1 MSSPGDL
8 DLETGTRPAFRPG
21 AGPAPHSPHHRRD
34 PWLRIGP
41 EGVMTLPLAGQR
53 GHGRMAFLRRQ
64 PVRIVGGR
72 AEGGYTSE
80 FELICPS
87 CGDHPFLDYSEVPLR
102 LQRLRGPRTLEAA
115 LAAYDEHLGPDQ
127 DRAGN
132 SGARDE

>member
-8 DLETGTRPAFRPG
+8 DIETGTRPAFRPG
-21 AGPAPHSPHHRRD
+21 TGAAPHSPRHRRD

-72 AEGGYTSE
+72 AEGGYTSK

-87 CGDHPFLDYSEVPLR
+87 CGDHPFLDYSEVLLR
-102 LQRLRGPRTLEAA
+102 LQRLRGPRPLQAA
-115 LAAYDEHLGPDQ
+115 LASYDEHLGPDQ
-127 DRAGN
+127 NRAGN
-132 SGARDE
+132 PGARDE